1 MKPVKNHIFCLGCNR
16 PKIAFESKEKANNFI
31 KFNSSEILE
40 QTGKAPIRSYFCTF
54 CSSWHVTSN
63 KSTVAGEK
71 LDYRDAHL
79 ISKLTSFERTKQ
91 SFKSLM
97 ATFISRL
104 EEVEIELILCD
115 FNKAE
120 GLLELCD
127 LDIYEMDKLNC
138 YKDKVKKA
146 QQRIDKVHNELVFY
160 SEIYNNP
167 NLESNFLE
175 IKQGKT
181 PKIRRYLDN
190 IMKIKKLH
198 SFFENRETLIRCDDS
213 LLVDEL
219 IENAK
224 ELVVTIKCS
233 EKRYNI
239 VHSRLLYM
247 INTIEDERHNYHS
260 VNNHNNI

>member
-16 PKIAFESKEKANNFI
+16 SKIAFESKGKADNFI

-63 KSTVAGEK
+63 KSKVAGEK

-79 ISKLTSFERTKQ
+79 YSKLTYSERTKQ
-91 SFKSLM
+91 CFNSLM

-120 GLLELCD
+120 DLLEMCD
-127 LDIYEMDKLNC
+127 LDIYEMGKLDC

-146 QQRIDKVHNELVFY
+146 QQRVDNARNELVFY
-160 SEIYNNP
+160 SEIYNNT
-167 NLESNFLE
+167 NTESNFLE
-175 IKQGKT
+175 IKQGKA
-181 PKIRRYLDN
+181 PKIRRYIEN
-190 IMKIKKLH
+190 IRKIKKIH
-198 SFFENRETLIRCDDS
+198 SFFEKRETLIRCSDS
-213 LLVDEL
+213 LLVNEL

-224 ELVVTIKCS
+224 GLVVTINCS
-233 EKRYNI
+233 EKRYNV
-239 VHSRLLYM
+239 VHSRLLSM
-247 INTIEDERHNYHS
+247 IKTIEDERHDYHAS
-260 VNNHNNI
+260 NNQNNI

>member
-1 MKPVKNHIFCLGCNR
+1 M
-16 PKIAFESKEKANNFI
+16 
-31 KFNSSEILE
+31 
-40 QTGKAPIRSYFCTF
+40 
-54 CSSWHVTSN
+54 
-63 KSTVAGEK
+63 
-71 LDYRDAHL
+71 
-79 ISKLTSFERTKQ
+79 
-91 SFKSLM
+91 
-97 ATFISRL
+97 
-104 EEVEIELILCD
+104 
-115 FNKAE
+115 
-120 GLLELCD
+120 
-127 LDIYEMDKLNC
+127 
-138 YKDKVKKA
+138 
-146 QQRIDKVHNELVFY
+146 
-160 SEIYNNP
+160 
-167 NLESNFLE
+167 ESNFLE

-190 IMKIKKLH
+190 IMNIKKLH

-260 VNNHNNI
+260 VNNPDNI